1 MTMPGS
7 DGGRRQREEVGP
19 VTYMLPL
26 PTHTRPT
33 ESGQEESGRGR
44 AASQI
49 GSESEWPPSLSLSPS
64 ANANAKPSLVRPS
77 LVAFL
82 AFASCDN
89 AVEQSYNDFKE
100 AALPACQATQSLRA
114 HLLVTRLFIE
124 GNDGLRWGVQEMYN
138 FIDIPR
144 SSVEKYHLI

>member
-1 MTMPGS
+1 MAALS
-7 DGGRRQREEVGP
+7 AS
-19 VTYMLPL
+19 LP
-26 PTHTRPT
+26 
-33 ESGQEESGRGR
+33 
-44 AASQI
+44 
-49 GSESEWPPSLSLSPS
+49 PS

-89 AVEQSYNDFKE
+89 AVGQSYNDFKE

-114 HLLVTRLFIE
+114 HLLQLVTRLFIK

-138 FIDIPR
+138 SIDIPR
-144 SSVEKYHLI
+144 SSGEKYHMI